1 MTMNK
6 REKGAFIVM
15 QNTLLDALEKDLPKQ
30 LIKERVERA
39 LIMSATIIEPSTKAN
54 SGKPRPR

>member
-6 REKGAFIVM
+6 REEAAFVVM
-15 QNTLLDALEKDLPKQ
+15 QNTLLDVLDNLPKQ
-30 LIKERVERA
+30 LIKERAERA
-39 LIMSATIIEPSTKAN
+39 LIMSATIIKPSTKVN

>member
-6 REKGAFIVM
+6 REEAAFVVM
-15 QNTLLDALEKDLPKQ
+15 QNTLLDVLSDLPKQ
-30 LIKERVERA
+30 LIKERAERA
-39 LIMSATIIEPSTKAN
+39 LIMSAIIIEPSTKVN